1 VVAGVVGYAL
11 EPDMGERLVF
21 GDVTILMW
29 LG

>member
-11 EPDMGERLVF
+11 EPDVGVRLVS